1 MVKSPLFSGIV
12 FCFVMAAGGA
22 LSADT
27 TPAKSIAV
35 LVTGLSGSRQFHTYF
50 QDSVNKLVPVLKA
63 SGYSVI
69 YRFSEAPGNS
79 EQGEA
84 ANREVLEKRLSEL
97 ASEGPYENVFVWVAG
112 HANGRDEESML
123 HLPKQDV
130 SYKDLMGWLNQIE
143 SKRSV
148 YALAVPQGQ
157 AWVKALAKPGR
168 VIAAGSGLREYDFIP
183 WMFLRHFPASFK
195 STARIAEG
203 ESAGTLTS
211 LKDVFVEAQKK
222 SQAWYRDNHLQPTE
236 LAYLDADGDGFGE
249 TLFDPAMLPEPEEPS
264 LEEAQPLAASPERSK
279 MKAKAVDLSSLDS
292 RILDEDDKSVKIGTQ
307 SVDDGTLLA
316 PHKEAPAV
324 LQAKINDFETLP
336 DSREADEV
344 LFTISRGGERH
355 ES

>member
-1 MVKSPLFSGIV
+1 MVQKQLFSGIV

-27 TPAKSIAV
+27 PAPKSIAV
-35 LVTGLSGSRQFHTYF
+35 LVTGLSGSRQFQTYF
-50 QDSVNKLVPVLKA
+50 QDSMNKLVPVLKA
-63 SGYSVI
+63 SGYSGI
-69 YRFSEAPGNS
+69 YRFSEAPVTS
-79 EQGEA
+79 EQGEI
-84 ANREVLEKRLSEL
+84 ANRDVLENRLKEL

-112 HANGRDEESML
+112 HANGRDEESLL

-157 AWVKALAKPGR
+157 AWIKALAKPGR

-195 STARIAEG
+195 STARIAQG
-203 ESAGTLTS
+203 ETAGTRTS

-236 LAYLDADGDGFGE
+236 LAYLDGDGDGSGE
-249 TLFDPAMLPEPEEPS
+249 TLFDPAMLPEPGESS
-264 LEEAQPLAASPERSK
+264 LEETAPVSAPAERSK
-279 MKAKAVDLSSLDS
+279 MKAQAVDLSAIDP
-292 RILDEDDKSVKIGTQ
+292 RGREEDDKSAKIGGQDPEGGTFLATQ
-307 SVDDGTLLA
+307 KEVPDA
-316 PHKEAPAV
+316 PR
-324 LQAKINDFETLP
+324 AKTYDFEALP
-336 DSREADEV
+336 DSREAEGV

>member
-1 MVKSPLFSGIV
+1 
-12 FCFVMAAGGA
+12 MASGGA

-27 TPAKSIAV
+27 AQPAKSVAV
-35 LVTGLSGSRQFHTYF
+35 LVTGLSGSRQFQTYF

-63 SGYSVI
+63 SGYSAI
-69 YRFSEAPGNS
+69 YRFSETPGSS
-79 EQGEA
+79 ERDEA
-84 ANREVLEKRLSEL
+84 ADREVLEKRLNEL
-97 ASEGPYENVFVWVAG
+97 ASAGPYENVFVWVAG
-112 HANGRDEESML
+112 HANGRDEEALL

-157 AWVKALAKPGR
+157 AWIKALAKPGR

-195 STARIAEG
+195 STARIPEG
-203 ESAGTLTS
+203 ETAGAQTS

-236 LAYLDADGDGFGE
+236 LAYLDGDGDGSGE
-249 TLFDPAMLPEPEEPS
+249 ALFDPAMLPAPEEPS
-264 LEEAQPLAASPERSK
+264 LEETQPLPPPSERSK
-279 MKAKAVDLSSLDS
+279 IKAKAVDLSALGS
-292 RILDEDDKSVKIGTQ
+292 RVQDEDDKSVKIDEQ
-307 SVDDGTLLA
+307 SLDGGTLLA
-316 PHKEAPAV
+316 PQEEAPSAPP
-324 LQAKINDFETLP
+324 AKTYDFETLP
-336 DSREADEV
+336 DSREAEAV
-344 LFTISRGGERH
+344 LFTISRGGERY

>member
-1 MVKSPLFSGIV
+1 LFSGIV

-27 TPAKSIAV
+27 PPAKSIAV
-35 LVTGLSGSRQFHTYF
+35 LVTGLSGSRQFQTYF

-63 SGYSVI
+63 SGYSVL

-79 EQGEA
+79 EQGETA
-84 ANREVLEKRLSEL
+84 SRDALEKKLTEL
-97 ASEGPYENVFVWVAG
+97 AAAGPYENVFVWVAG
-112 HANGRDEESML
+112 HANGRDEESLL

-130 SYKDLMGWLNQIE
+130 SYKDLTGWLNQIE

-148 YALAVPQGQ
+148 YALAIPQGQ
-157 AWVKALAKPGR
+157 AWIKALAKPGR

-203 ESAGTLTS
+203 EAAGTRTS

-236 LAYLDADGDGFGE
+236 LAYLDGDGDGSGE
-249 TLFDPAMLPEPEEPS
+249 TLFDPAMLPEPDEPS
-264 LEEAQPLAASPERSK
+264 LEEAQPLPASQERSK
-279 MKAKAVDLSSLDS
+279 MKAKAVDLSALDS
-292 RILDEDDKSVKIGTQ
+292 RVRDEEDKSAKIGGQ
-307 SVDDGTLLA
+307 SSDGGTLLA
-316 PHKEAPAV
+316 PQKEVPDAPR
-324 LQAKINDFETLP
+324 AKTYDFETLP
-336 DSREADEV
+336 DSREAEEV

>member
-1 MVKSPLFSGIV
+1 MVQKHLLSGIV
-12 FCFVMAAGGA
+12 FCFVMAAGSA

-27 TPAKSIAV
+27 PSAKNIAV
-35 LVTGLSGSRQFHTYF
+35 LVTGLSGSRQFQTYF
-50 QDSVNKLVPVLKA
+50 QDSVNKLVPVLRA
-63 SGYSVI
+63 SGYSAV
-69 YRFSEAPGNS
+69 YRFSEAPANS
-79 EQGEA
+79 EQGET
-84 ANREVLEKRLSEL
+84 ANREVLEKRLNEI

-112 HANGRDEESML
+112 HANGRDEESLL

-157 AWVKALAKPGR
+157 AWIKALAKPGR

-203 ESAGTLTS
+203 ETAGARTS

-236 LAYLDADGDGFGE
+236 LAYLDGNGDGSGE

-264 LEEAQPLAASPERSK
+264 LEETPPLPSPSERPK
-279 MKAKAVDLSSLDS
+279 MKAKAVDLSALDS
-292 RILDEDDKSVKIGTQ
+292 LVPDEDDKSVKIGVQ
-307 SVDDGTLLA
+307 SPDGGTLLA
-316 PHKEAPAV
+316 LQKEVPDA
-324 LQAKINDFETLP
+324 LRAKIDDFETLP
-336 DSREADEV
+336 DSREAEEV